1 MEKPDVN
8 IVVCVHAHVREHGG
22 DYAVGRGSD
31 GLRFQ
36 ELFSALLMG
45 PTETYRH
52 LDD

>member
-22 DYAVGRGSD
+22 IMQLGGGPMDSG
-31 GLRFQ
+31 FK
-36 ELFSALLMG
+36 LFSALLMG